1 MLNKVNVIRTASGS
15 IRKNADK
22 IEIECDA
29 VQTGVDRLLSQALNA
44 LAGVALDVSDAGDN
58 TGVGEPDS
66 ESSAG
71 VA

>member
-22 IEIECDA
+22 IELECNA
-29 VQTGVDRLLSQALNA
+29 VQTGVDRLLSQALDA
-44 LAGVALDVSDAGDN
+44 LAGVAIEVADAG
-58 TGVGEPDS
+58 VS
-66 ESSAG
+66 ELASDSSAG

>member
-1 MLNKVNVIRTASGS
+1 
-15 IRKNADK
+15 
-22 IEIECDA
+22 
-29 VQTGVDRLLSQALNA
+29 VQTGVDRLLSQAHNA

>member
-1 MLNKVNVIRTASGS
+1 MSSPITRRTTACSPINGG
-15 IRKNADK
+15 DL
-22 IEIECDA
+22 
-29 VQTGVDRLLSQALNA
+29 QTGVDRLLSQALNA